1 MKHLVT
7 LIALVTLLALSH
19 GCRRHAST
27 VAPYGWPSITPAFD
41 SLTVKAENLYFI
53 AADPDS
59 LESVINSMRRVA
71 SGLKGEKGIRAHASA
86 DYWNL
91 VLNVIKG
98 QTNEVDS
105 IMKAVTDS
113 VKKTHPE
120 KDDYIYQRFCQFGQP
135 YFNPT
140 SIKTFKEL
148 LEGLDYYRNRGDHP
162 QAGNIAVLISNSLQ
176 FANAPNLALHYLQM
190 ADSLYAL
197 SGQEERRMNVR
208 LNEPNVLCIAGYLD
222 EGREKMDV
230 LLRDSNVTSDPFTSE
245 SLYRNHYYFFNDT
258 VSLFKGYA
266 LVKVISEDP
275 YLRGPFSEI
284 KALYEALLCSHYM
297 NAGRL
302 DSAARYYDL
311 FHGVLVQNMKFKD
324 RILSVTSR
332 YLESIGNDR
341 EALNVLRQDIAV
353 MDTINKANDPEK
365 KEYLERVNVLRQHE
379 EEAEREKR
387 DIERKHHL
395 IAAILVFLL
404 LLAVIA
410 VQWIRHRNKVRT
422 IAMQLEA
429 EKMERQILAMSLS
442 KEESDKVLDKVKEET
457 ARLKQEGTVSAKDLS
472 EIETNIKLHMA
483 AKDEMQAF
491 EKAFAE
497 VSPDFAERLK
507 ELSPTISSNNIRL
520 CTYLYMGLSGQQVCS
535 ILNITPGALR
545 QAKRRLRQ
553 RFGLAGDDSIEDFL
567 RSLVK

>member
-53 AADPDS
+53 AADPDKVQS
-59 LESVINSMRRVA
+59 IVDSMGKIASCLNGQKGINARACTDYWQIYKHILLGNPDEVA
-71 SGLKGEKGIRAHASA
+71 YLIDSIGHAVNVNVPDAYITYRLMDFDLPYFQLKG
-86 DYWNL
+86 
-91 VLNVIKG
+91 
-98 QTNEVDS
+98 
-105 IMKAVTDS
+105 
-113 VKKTHPE
+113 
-120 KDDYIYQRFCQFGQP
+120 
-135 YFNPT
+135 
-140 SIKTFKEL
+140 IKTFKRL
-148 LEGLDYYRNRGDHP
+148 LANLDYFRKIGDMP
-162 QAGNIAVLISNSLQ
+162 QAGNTAVMLSNSLQ
-176 FANAPNLALHYLQM
+176 YVDSPDLSLYYLRM
-190 ADSLYAL
+190 ADSLYSM
-197 SGQEERRMNVR
+197 SGMEARRINVR
-208 LNEPNVLCIAGYLD
+208 LNEPTVLCRAGYLD
-222 EGREKMDV
+222 EGRDMMDA
-230 LLRDSNVTSDPFTSE
+230 LLRDSNATGDPFTREVFLRS
-245 SLYRNHYYFFNDT
+245 HHCFFKDSA
-258 VSLFKGYA
+258 SLFEGYRIVNDLSA
-266 LVKVISEDP
+266 IPELREPLSET
-275 YLRGPFSEI
+275 
-284 KALYEALLCSHYM
+284 KTLYEALLCQHYM
-297 NAGRL
+297 NTGRP
-302 DSAARYYDL
+302 DSADYYFSLGHDAEVSDWDFRKDVYSIWARYYESKGQSDAAL
-311 FHGVLVQNMKFKD
+311 KAL
-324 RILSVTSR
+324 RESVVASD
-332 YLESIGNDR
+332 SIEVRD
-341 EALNVLRQDIAV
+341 
-353 MDTINKANDPEK
+353 DPEK

-379 EEAEREKR
+379 ADAEREKR
-387 DIERKHHL
+387 ELERRHYV
-395 IAAILVFLL
+395 IGATLVFLL
-404 LLAVIA
+404 LIAVIA

-507 ELSPTISSNNIRL
+507 ELSPSISANNIRL
-520 CTYLYMGLSGQQVCS
+520 CTYLYMGLSGQQVCG

-567 RSLVK
+567 RSLAK